1 MYVPVL
7 VIDMDF
13 YSLVIGLMVK
23 PLFAFTSDISF
34 YILHI
39 GNTVKQNYFTIY
51 FRGFLERENM
61 PFWYN
66 KIGDVLVKSG
76 GVFFTCLVLSSEV
89 HAHVS

>member
-39 GNTVKQNYFTIY
+39 GNTSKNQLKNSKSSPK
-51 FRGFLERENM
+51 FLRNSIQKMLASMGE
-61 PFWYN
+61 
-66 KIGDVLVKSG
+66 
-76 GVFFTCLVLSSEV
+76 C
-89 HAHVS
+89 